1 MGEPR
6 ARANPALQRRAT
18 EIAAPAG
25 NSENG
30 DDERRGRGRR
40 VTEDEILAVFSR
52 TRPPVLD
59 TLGGRV
65 VAYDKGLERVT
76 MQWTA
81 ETRHCHSVEGHPKGG
96 IVQGGIVTG
105 WIDSAMAHA
114 CVAKSAFTVG
124 VPSLE
129 IKVSF
134 LSAASPGL
142 YRSYGWV
149 VKWGRSVAF
158 LEGELRDEDGALIA
172 RASST
177 AALRHLKK

>member
-1 MGEPR
+1 M
-6 ARANPALQRRAT
+6 
-18 EIAAPAG
+18 
-25 NSENG
+25 
-30 DDERRGRGRR
+30 
-40 VTEDEILAVFSR
+40 TEDEILAVFAR
-52 TRPPVLD
+52 TKPPVLE

-65 VAYDKGLERVT
+65 VAYDKALERVT

-81 ETRHCHSVEGHPKGG
+81 ETRHCHSVEGHPMGG
-96 IVQGGIVTG
+96 IVQGGIV
-105 WIDSAMAHA
+105 IDSAMAHA

-142 YRSYGWV
+142 YRSYGWI
-149 VKWGRSVAF
+149 VKWGRSIAF
-158 LEGELRDEDGALIA
+158 LEGELRDEAGHLIA

>member
-1 MGEPR
+1 M
-6 ARANPALQRRAT
+6 T
-18 EIAAPAG
+18 E
-25 NSENG
+25 E
-30 DDERRGRGRR
+30 
-40 VTEDEILAVFSR
+40 EILAVFAR
-52 TRPPVLD
+52 TQPPVLE

-65 VAYDKGLERVT
+65 VGYDRALERVT

-81 ETRHCHSVEGHPKGG
+81 ERRHCHSIEGNPKGG

-134 LSAASPGL
+134 LAPAHPGV
-142 YRSYGWV
+142 YRSYGWIAR
-149 VKWGRSVAF
+149 WGRSVAF
-158 LEGELRDEDGALIA
+158 LEGELRDEEGGLIA
-172 RASST
+172 RATST
-177 AALRHLKK
+177 AALKHLKKT